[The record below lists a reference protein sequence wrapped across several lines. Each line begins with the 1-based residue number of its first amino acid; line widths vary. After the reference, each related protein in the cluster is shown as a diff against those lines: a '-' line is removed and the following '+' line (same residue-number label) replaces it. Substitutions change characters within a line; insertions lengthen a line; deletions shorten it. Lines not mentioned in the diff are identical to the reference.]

1 MLRCDQL
8 TEDDIQAALAHQE
21 ELEHQELLQEQEM
34 SYNRTSSNL
43 ERKENDR

>member
-1 MLRCDQL
+1 L

-34 SYNRTSSNL
+34 SYNRTSLNT
-43 ERKENDR
+43 ERKENDC